1 MFYLCVNMYLLLLFR
16 LTVQDKR
23 IDSVATHSSLPPPM
37 LFMCLQDISWLQPL
51 EYMNKNDFDGK
62 CFISIIPLY
71 TIAWNKLENNFIIKM
86 SDLIWIFI
94 IYIEW
99 EISTEEIWVCIVCWL
114 YISVQTT
121 VYLYNALFDDIIMY
135 YKYTIMFKD
144 NQTCWVKVNNLWNEW
159 QRIRCTPIR
168 HPDW

>member
-23 IDSVATHSSLPPPM
+23 IDSVATHSSLPRQCY
-37 LFMCLQDISWLQPL
+37 LCVYRTSL
-51 EYMNKNDFDGK
+51 DFNPW
-62 CFISIIPLY
+62 SIWIKMTSMKKALY
-71 TIAWNKLENNFIIKM
+71 KLSHCIQLLGTNLNNFIIKM
-86 SDLIWIFI
+86 SDLIRIFI

-121 VYLYNALFDDIIMY
+121 VYLYNALFDDICI
-135 YKYTIMFKD
+135 T
-144 NQTCWVKVNNLWNEW
+144 NTQ
-159 QRIRCTPIR
+159 
-168 HPDW
+168 

>member
-1 MFYLCVNMYLLLLFR
+1 
-16 LTVQDKR
+16 
-23 IDSVATHSSLPPPM
+23 
-37 LFMCLQDISWLQPL
+37 
-51 EYMNKNDFDGK
+51 
-62 CFISIIPLY
+62 
-71 TIAWNKLENNFIIKM
+71 M
-86 SDLIWIFI
+86 SDLIRIFI

-144 NQTCWVKVNNLWNEW
+144 NQTCWVKVNNLWNCSL
-159 QRIRCTPIR
+159 RNDSVLDVPLSDILI
-168 HPDW
+168 DNNA